1 MSNHHD
7 EDEGEATVEQY
18 LESIAESC
26 NATAE
31 HAKACS
37 RAARDSAS
45 AIIQIRNLIACVI
58 ILGLIGFI
66 ISILAPFLTK

>member
-1 MSNHHD
+1 MSNEHD
-7 EDEGEATVEQY
+7 QDNGPDIVEQY
-18 LESIAESC
+18 LRLIANSC
-26 NATAE
+26 NAAE
-31 HAKACS
+31 HHAKHCS
-37 RAARDSAS
+37 KAARDSAT

>member
-1 MSNHHD
+1 MSNEHD
-7 EDEGEATVEQY
+7 QDEGEATVEQY

-26 NATAE
+26 NASAE

-37 RAARDSAS
+37 RAAKESAT

-58 ILGLIGFI
+58 ILGLIAFI
-66 ISILAPFLTK
+66 LSILAPFLTK

>member
-1 MSNHHD
+1 MSNEHD
-7 EDEGEATVEQY
+7 QDEGQDIVEQY
-18 LESIAESC
+18 LQSIAESC
-26 NATAE
+26 NASAE

-37 RAARDSAS
+37 RAARDSAT

-66 ISILAPFLTK
+66 LSILAPFLTK